1 GALGVLVLACRVAST
16 SSAQPEPAHA
26 RPTRSPSVTRDDE
39 LLRLDVDLAT
49 TYPLRARIVRSGAVY
64 AQHDGGPTAE
74 GEGRTMS
81 MVVTVVDPDAQGQP
95 MRPRVLC
102 EHVHH
107 RIAVHVDVDDLA
119 IVARTGAVITASAQQ
134 RDSWPD
140 TMPGVRLAAGTR
152 VRIEGGLDRDFV
164 RAVFELPTIR
174 AAGFVDRE
182 HIGYTWVP
190 EQWRVPPGVPDAKV
204 KGRVSL
210 LAMPSGQELA
220 RLDPT
225 MAAPGMFVRRLG
237 PEQGGSVLVR
247 LDGAELSAVGWLP
260 AVELEAASGPATSSL
275 RMIGRGGGEPSEPT
289 VELPQ
294 GTQLRGGALRD
305 PIGVVTA
312 TARFHCRD
320 RCDAADPVVEVDAC
334 ATAIVVEARR

>member
-1 GALGVLVLACRVAST
+1 MRLLAWRVTAAST
-16 SSAQPEPAHA
+16 PQPDPALAQPSAS
-26 RPTRSPSVTRDDE
+26 PTATRDDE

-49 TYPLRARIVRSGAVY
+49 TYPLRARIVRGGPIY

-81 MVVTVVDPDAQGQP
+81 MVVTVIDPDAHGQP

-102 EHVHH
+102 EHEHH
-107 RIAVHVDVDDLA
+107 RIAVHLDVDDLA
-119 IVARTGAVITASAQQ
+119 IVARTGAVITANPQQ
-134 RDSWPD
+134 RDDWPD

-164 RAVFELPTIR
+164 RAVLEQPTMR

-190 EQWRVPPGVPDAKV
+190 EDRRVPPGVPDAKV

-210 LAMPSGQELA
+210 LAMPAGQELA

-225 MAAPGMFVRRLG
+225 MAAAGMFVRRLG

-247 LDGAELSAVGWLP
+247 FDGDDASAVGWLP
-260 AVELEAASGPATSSL
+260 AVELERANGAPTGSL
-275 RMIGRGGGEPSEPT
+275 RMIGRGGGEPSAPT
-289 VELPQ
+289 VELAK

-305 PIGVVTA
+305 PIGVVTES
-312 TARFHCRD
+312 ARFHCTD
-320 RCDAADPVVEVDAC
+320 RCDSDAPIVEVDAC
-334 ATAIVVEARR
+334 TTGIVVEARR